1 MKIIT
6 VDSAKLRGLT
16 LGQSGRIGTEID
28 MHVDTL
34 RNNLQCPGNWRLKDL
49 NKLCQVLDLDPEK
62 VVEFIDTEN
71 SC

>member
-49 NKLCQVLDLDPEK
+49 NKLCQVLDLDPQTILLFQESEK
-62 VVEFIDTEN
+62 
-71 SC
+71 